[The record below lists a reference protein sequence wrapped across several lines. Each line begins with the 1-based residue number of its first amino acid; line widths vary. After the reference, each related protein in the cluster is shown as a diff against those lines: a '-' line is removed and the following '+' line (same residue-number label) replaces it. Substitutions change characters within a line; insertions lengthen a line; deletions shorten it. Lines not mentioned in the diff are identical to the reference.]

1 MMTKQNLDYIQQ
13 KYWDIIKEEVN
24 VKNISSF
31 PSDINIKKIYKPVW
45 KSISEKFGK
54 DTGQI
59 INFAKTWN
67 VQVLENWQIKVSSP
81 NSERVLEKW
90 DYEVVYEGIDETNM
104 SVEEWIVVRLDLEI
118 TKDLKDEGIIREI
131 SRAINQLRK
140 DANYNVDDRINLFFE
155 SEVQDLIELVLNYSD
170 FLKKEALITKIE
182 NKSISDADIDSEFV
196 TETGTI
202 KLYLKK

>member
-90 DYEVVYEGIDETNM
+90 
-104 SVEEWIVVRLDLEI
+104 
-118 TKDLKDEGIIREI
+118 
-131 SRAINQLRK
+131 
-140 DANYNVDDRINLFFE
+140 
-155 SEVQDLIELVLNYSD
+155 
-170 FLKKEALITKIE
+170 
-182 NKSISDADIDSEFV
+182 
-196 TETGTI
+196 
-202 KLYLKK
+202 